1 MTSHRTTTLPAV
13 TATLFGAMLLAI
25 LGYPSIQPA
34 FAAPAASALS
44 PSSPSTPSRAQPIR
58 PATPALADTRQ
69 HAVIE
74 AVFVL
79 DTTGSMGG
87 LIQAAKDKIWSIAST
102 MAAAEPAPEIRIGL
116 VAYRDRGDDYVT
128 RVVPLSPD
136 LDAIHA
142 ELMQF
147 QANGGG
153 DGPES
158 VNQALHDALHG
169 IQWSQD
175 GSAYRV
181 IFLVGDAP
189 AHMDY
194 DNDIPYP
201 QTLALAKQQGI
212 YVNAIQCGNQ
222 TDTASQW
229 QRIAQLGGGG
239 YFQVAQNGSAV
250 AVATPYDDELA
261 ELSAKLDD
269 TRLYYGK
276 REERTAKQEKLA
288 AEKRAK
294 AAASP
299 AAMARRADFVTSK
312 SGKTSLI
319 GEQELVDEVTSGR
332 IDLDALPAE
341 NLPAPLAGLDQ
352 SAQRA
357 LIDQK
362 AREREAI
369 SAQIQALSRER
380 AEYLESKLAESP
392 DAEESLDHKIF
403 SAVREQAAEKG
414 LKYEGSAP
422 AY

>member
-1 MTSHRTTTLPAV
+1 MRKHTKTMVPLMAAGLGGLT
-13 TATLFGAMLLAI
+13 LLAI
-25 LGYPSIQPA
+25 LGYPGIREA
-34 FAAPAASALS
+34 FSA
-44 PSSPSTPSRAQPIR
+44 
-58 PATPALADTRQ
+58 PATPIPELPTNDANQVNLPDTRQ
-69 HAVIE
+69 HPVIE

-116 VAYRDRGDDYVT
+116 VTYRDRGDDYVT
-128 RVVPLSPD
+128 RVTNLSPD

-158 VNQALHDALHG
+158 VNQALHDALHR

-175 GSAYRV
+175 GSAYQV

-194 DNDIPYP
+194 ANDTPYP
-201 QTLALAKQQGI
+201 QTLALAKKGGI
-212 YVNAIQCGNQ
+212 HVNAIQCGSHA
-222 TDTASQW
+222 DTAGQW
-229 QRIAQLGGGG
+229 QQIAQLGGGG
-239 YFQVAQNGSAV
+239 YFQVEQNGSAV
-250 AVATPYDDELA
+250 AVATPYDGELA

-276 REERTAKQEKLA
+276 TEERAARSDKLA
-288 AEKRAK
+288 VEKAAK

-312 SGKTSLI
+312 SGKASLI
-319 GEQELVDEVTSGR
+319 GEHELVDEVTSGR
-332 IDLDALPAE
+332 LELDALPAE
-341 NLPAPLAGLDQ
+341 ELPAPLVSL
-352 SAQRA
+352 SKTEQRA
-357 LIDQK
+357 LIEQK
-362 AREREAI
+362 AREREEL
-369 SAQIQALSRER
+369 SAQIQALSDQR
-380 AEYLESKLAESP
+380 AEYLKSKVAESG
-392 DAEESLDHKIF
+392 DAEDSLDHKIF

-414 LKYEGSAP
+414 LKYDASAP